1 MLKLVGIA
9 INHFFFLVLVERAR
23 EIILSLPGVFSLT
36 TGPRLCS
43 LSAEVVSVRKT
54 WQKAKIDP
62 SSSTLVPDS
71 SGPYTINL
79 AFILRTM
86 FLNKKIFP

>member
-1 MLKLVGIA
+1 MLKLVGTA
-9 INHFFFLVLVERAR
+9 VNLVLVERVR
-23 EIILSLPGVFSLT
+23 EIILSRPGVFSLT

-62 SSSTLVPDS
+62 SSTLIPDS
-71 SGPYTINL
+71 SRPYTINL